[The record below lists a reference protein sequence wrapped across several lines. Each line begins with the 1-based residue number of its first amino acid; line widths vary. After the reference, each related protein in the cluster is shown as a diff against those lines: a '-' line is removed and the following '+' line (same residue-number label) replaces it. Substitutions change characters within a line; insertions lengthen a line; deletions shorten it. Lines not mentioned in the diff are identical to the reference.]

1 MIEWLQHF
9 PHELAILIL
18 AMLPLT
24 ELRASIPVA
33 IILYHLS
40 PWVAYGLSIAGNLI
54 PLVCLFLFLPWA
66 IGFLSR
72 HSPSLHKILENYFFR
87 LSKKHERAL
96 NTYGALF
103 LFVFVAIP
111 HPGGGVWSASLLATL
126 FRMKRSRA
134 IFAIVCG
141 VLVSG
146 LIVLSLTLESIHVLR
161 AL

>member
-1 MIEWLQHF
+1 MMNWLQHF
-9 PHELAILIL
+9 PHELAIVFL

-24 ELRASIPVA
+24 ELRASIPIAIVA
-33 IILYHLS
+33 YHLA
-40 PWVAYGLSIAGNLI
+40 PWMAYALSIVGNLI

-72 HSPSLHKILENYFFR
+72 QSPSLHTILEQYFFR

-111 HPGGGVWSASLLATL
+111 HPGGGVWTASLLAVL

-134 IFAIVCG
+134 IAAITCG

-146 LIVLSLTLESIHVLR
+146 LIVLSLTLGSIHVLN